1 MTKMRSSHLVIGVAV
16 VVMGYALMIIALARQ
31 AERVAAS
38 GPVPASAPVDTAARA
53 PVPPSTTDPGAT
65 LPAGT
70 STLSAPSASASGAA
84 TANAVPSAAAAGSG
98 DALGDAQDSRLFKF
112 SQGGA
117 VMSREEV
124 LKMLALGKALARHPA
139 AKVSIE
145 GFGDLGGSD
154 PPMVGIAKHRA
165 KVGQTLLS
173 KAGVTEDRVTLT
185 FSDMGPDARLA
196 RLIRVTTTPPISEVE
211 KP

>member
-1 MTKMRSSHLVIGVAV
+1 MAKMRSSHLVIGVAV
-16 VVMGYALMIIALARQ
+16 VVMGYALIIIALARQ

-38 GPVPASAPVDTAARA
+38 GPVPACAPVDTVPRG
-53 PVPPSTTDPGAT
+53 PVPSSNDPGAT
-65 LPAGT
+65 LPAAT
-70 STLSAPSASASGAA
+70 TTLTAPSASGST
-84 TANAVPSAAAAGSG
+84 TAMPSAPASAAPVGSG
-98 DALGDAQDSRLFKF
+98 DALADAQDSRLFKF

-139 AKVSIE
+139 AKISIE

-154 PPMVGIAKHRA
+154 PLMVGIAKHRA

-185 FSDMGPDARLA
+185 FSDMGSDARLA
-196 RLIRVTTTPPISEVE
+196 RSIRVTSTPPISEVE

>member
-1 MTKMRSSHLVIGVAV
+1 MAKMRSSHLVIGVAV
-16 VVMGYALMIIALARQ
+16 VVMGYALMIIAMARQ
-31 AERVAAS
+31 AEQRIIAS
-38 GPVPASAPVDTAARA
+38 ATPAPTCAPVDTVARA
-53 PVPPSTTDPGAT
+53 PLPSSTDPGPT

-70 STLSAPSASASGAA
+70 STTTPTAGATGAASASAAS
-84 TANAVPSAAAAGSG
+84 SAAPVTSA
-98 DALGDAQDSRLFKF
+98 DAQLDPQESRLFKF

-145 GFGDLGGSD
+145 GFGDLGGTD
-154 PPMVGIAKHRA
+154 PLMVGIAKHRA
-165 KVGQTLLS
+165 KVGQTLLG

-185 FSDMGPDARLA
+185 FSDMGSDARLA
-196 RLIRVTTTPPISEVE
+196 RSIRVTSTPPISEVE